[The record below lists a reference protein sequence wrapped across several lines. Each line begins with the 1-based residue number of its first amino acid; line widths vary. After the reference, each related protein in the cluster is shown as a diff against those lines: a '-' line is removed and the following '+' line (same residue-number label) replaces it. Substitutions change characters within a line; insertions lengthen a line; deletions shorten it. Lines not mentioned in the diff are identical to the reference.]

1 MKMHYKRAKYL
12 NEEMLKGILTTILET
27 EVTDVEILKLETD
40 EYGNEH
46 LYVSAKQNDEP
57 TIIQINFNYNE

>member
-1 MKMHYKRAKYL
+1 MNVHYKRAKYL
-12 NEEMLKGILTTILET
+12 NEEMLKAILTNVMET

-46 LYVSAKQNDEP
+46 LYVSAKQDDKP